1 MFPSSFMGFFIKY
14 HKYMP
19 TVLRIIFIASIYLYN
34 VGEVYA
40 MGSEDTN
47 TDLTNTKSG
56 SGNNSTSSVAPKSEN
71 SPSNSSNKVGNI
83 TSDSN
88 ARTSEP
94 TRESYFDKRSSTV
107 FQRVGNMLHNKANEL
122 REELANPKLSEN
134 EREVKQDQL
143 EDLLEQLSLTDK
155 ESSKTLRKIMETSSN
170 TSEGTKRSGEESES
184 ISKKAK

>member
-1 MFPSSFMGFFIKY
+1 MFPSIFMGFFIKY

-40 MGSEDTN
+40 MGSEDTS

-56 SGNNSTSSVAPKSEN
+56 SGNNSTSSVAPKSE
-71 SPSNSSNKVGNI
+71 SSASSKVGNT
-83 TSDSN
+83 TSDSTR
-88 ARTSEP
+88 ASEP
-94 TRESYFDKRSSTV
+94 VRESYFDKRSSTV
-107 FQRVGNMLHNKANEL
+107 FQRIGNMLHNKANEL

-155 ESSKTLRKIMETSSN
+155 ESSKTLRKIMEASSN
-170 TSEGTKRSGEESES
+170 PSEGTKRSGEESES
-184 ISKKAK
+184 VSKKAK

>member
-1 MFPSSFMGFFIKY
+1 
-14 HKYMP
+14 MP

-56 SGNNSTSSVAPKSEN
+56 SGNNSTSSVGPKSE
-71 SPSNSSNKVGNI
+71 SSASNSSNKVGN
-83 TSDSN
+83 TASDSN
-88 ARTSEP
+88 
-94 TRESYFDKRSSTV
+94 TRASESYYDKRSSTV
-107 FQRVGNMLHNKANEL
+107 YQRVGNMLHNKANEL

-155 ESSKTLRKIMETSSN
+155 ESSKTLRKIMEASSN
-170 TSEGTKRSGEESES
+170 PSEGTKRSGDESES
-184 ISKKAK
+184 VSKKAK